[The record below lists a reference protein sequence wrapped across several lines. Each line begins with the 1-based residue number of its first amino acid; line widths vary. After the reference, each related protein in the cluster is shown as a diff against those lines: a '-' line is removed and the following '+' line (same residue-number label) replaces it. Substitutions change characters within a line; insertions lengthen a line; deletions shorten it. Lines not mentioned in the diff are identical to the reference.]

1 MSEECAT
8 TEVKAERVVSASD
21 DKGRECPLIHRQNHS
36 ISMFRNELTTLK
48 DHFSIRDHV
57 KIHSS
62 DCDDLHKV
70 PGKHHGLGAIG
81 VLGKIGDFLD
91 NTDPL
96 HDKSSNL
103 SKTFDTVGW

>member
-1 MSEECAT
+1 MSEACAT

-21 DKGRECPLIHRQNHS
+21 DEGHHV
-36 ISMFRNELTTLK
+36 
-48 DHFSIRDHV
+48 SIRDHV
-57 KIHSS
+57 KVHSK
-62 DCDDLHKV
+62 DCDDLHHV

-103 SKTFDTVGW
+103 SKTFDNSGW